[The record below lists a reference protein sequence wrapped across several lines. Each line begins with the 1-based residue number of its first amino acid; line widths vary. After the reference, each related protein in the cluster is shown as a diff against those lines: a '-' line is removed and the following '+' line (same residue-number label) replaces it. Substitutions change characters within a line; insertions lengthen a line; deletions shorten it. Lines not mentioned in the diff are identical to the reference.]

1 MTTRPQNDDSIPVV
15 ESTSVNLPITKITT
29 NSFNS
34 VSNIDIS
41 NNDEHISMDNYYRDE
56 LYSEQADQE
65 TVSDQA
71 VAPASDE
78 LTLADIDIDESVEKH
93 EVLDKP
99 SNDKLS
105 MVRNSE
111 AGLYDDDYAEEDGD
125 RYGRHHSGY
134 GSDTSSNTDDIDLDD
149 DDRDDIRPPKRKNP
163 ASYHRGNSKLS
174 SRVRDEAYRESE
186 IFATQKK
193 TASKYGN
200 SDSIKV
206 ISTPH
211 GKVSIVYQSSTPTKQ
226 NVSKSDP
233 TRKET
238 PLVEQNKQLK
248 ITPVLTPDGKVA
260 LLYRGASDITTNNK
274 YEPIVNVPSKA
285 TETGVLSATNAS
297 ITDGTID
304 DGQIRLPTKLSANQ
318 TIIHNEMPVVTDEP
332 KDVDIVSTQSPQP
345 SNVLPAETPSK
356 NSNEEENAILPN
368 INRPP
373 SEVLGIKKN
382 QFIQFRIT
390 DGVVTATPAIS
401 GQSGTVTDAPP
412 PPPPPNQQSNNHH
425 DDSVPNF
432 EYDYESNG
440 ESRENDPM
448 AKNDHLP
455 VGSRINSQTD
465 RSNSPQISD
474 ILSKTEVVN
483 LAIIPSFDSHMKT
496 NGVNRN
502 KADENDNEI
511 VFDVSGHEIRNGKSS
526 VDSNAINDNRLHHHR
541 HPHLNERDLT
551 AIHCAMQAMVAIA
564 AISTIIGMIGAYFK
578 QRVFDQITSMH

>member
-1 MTTRPQNDDSIPVV
+1 MTTRLQNDDSIPVV

-41 NNDEHISMDNYYRDE
+41 YNDEHISMDNFKDE

-65 TVSDQA
+65 IVSDQA
-71 VAPASDE
+71 VAPVADE
-78 LTLADIDIDESVEKH
+78 LPLADIDIDESVEQH

-99 SNDKLS
+99 SSEKLS
-105 MVRNSE
+105 MARNSE
-111 AGLYDDDYAEEDGD
+111 IGLFDEDYADEEAD

-134 GSDTSSNTDDIDLDD
+134 GSDTSSNTDDLDLDD
-149 DDRDDIRPPKRKNP
+149 DDRDDIRPPKRKNHG
-163 ASYHRGNSKLS
+163 SYNRGGNSKLS
-174 SRVRDEAYRESE
+174 SRIRDEAFRESE
-186 IFATQKK
+186 SFASQKK
-193 TASKYGN
+193 AANKYGN

-211 GKVSIVYQSSTPTKQ
+211 GKVSIVYQSSSANKP
-226 NVSKSDP
+226 NVTKSDP
-233 TRKET
+233 TRKQS
-238 PLVEQNKQLK
+238 PPVDQNTQMK

-260 LLYRGASDITTNNK
+260 LLYRGASDVNTNNK
-274 YEPIVNVPSKA
+274 YEPIVNIPSKS
-285 TETGVLSATNAS
+285 TETGGFSAINA
-297 ITDGTID
+297 TDVTSD
-304 DGQIRLPTKLSANQ
+304 DQVSTKL
-318 TIIHNEMPVVTDEP
+318 IVNETAVLIESVTTTNSPRELDFS
-332 KDVDIVSTQSPQP
+332 STTVPQL
-345 SNVLPAETPSK
+345 NNIMPAETPSK

-401 GQSGTVTDAPP
+401 ERSDTVTHAPISP
-412 PPPPPNQQSNNHH
+412 PDQQLNINH
-425 DDSVPNF
+425 DGTVPNF

-448 AKNDHLP
+448 VKNDHPP
-455 VGSRINSQTD
+455 VKTRINSQTG

-496 NGVNRN
+496 NGINRN
-502 KADENDNEI
+502 KADDSNNEI
-511 VFDVSGHEIRNGKSS
+511 VFDVSGHEIQNGKTST
-526 VDSNAINDNRLHHHR
+526 DDNAITDNRLHHHR
-541 HPHLNERDLT
+541 HPHFNERDLT